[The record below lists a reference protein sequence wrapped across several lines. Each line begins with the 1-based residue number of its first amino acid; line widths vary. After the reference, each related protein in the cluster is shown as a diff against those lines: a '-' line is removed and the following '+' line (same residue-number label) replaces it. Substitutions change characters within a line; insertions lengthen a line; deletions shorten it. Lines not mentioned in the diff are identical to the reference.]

1 MILDDFDSRPGS
13 ATSLLRTF
21 VGSQLRQLGGW
32 ISSADLVR
40 IMEALGVPPNGARSA
55 IARVK
60 LKGLLVPEVVNG
72 RQGYRLN
79 PEAVPMF
86 QRGDRR
92 IFSFRQQREDDNW
105 CLISF
110 SIPESRRDARHQLR
124 RRLGWIGC
132 GTVATGLWIC
142 AASLKDE
149 VLVILDDLELRECA
163 TLFIAGRPDVGGSDV
178 GLPAAD
184 RPDAGRSLADAA
196 AQWWDLER
204 LRTLHE
210 RFLAQHAAQVGP
222 AASDAEVFA
231 RYIHALDQWR
241 VIPYLDPGLPDS
253 ALPAGWPGHASLQL
267 FGGISRS
274 LAARAHAFARSSAS

>member
-32 ISSADLVR
+32 ISSAHLVR
-40 IMEALGVPPNGARSA
+40 IMEALGVPANGARSA

-60 LKGLLVPEVVNG
+60 SKGLLLPEVVNG
-72 RQGYRLN
+72 HQGYRVN
-79 PEAVPMF
+79 SDAVPMLES
-86 QRGDRR
+86 GDRR
-92 IFSFRQQREDDNW
+92 IFSFRQQREDDAW

-142 AASLKDE
+142 PAHLKGE
-149 VLVILDDLELRECA
+149 VLGILDDLDLRDCA
-163 TLFIAGRPDVGGSDV
+163 TLFIAGRPEVN
-178 GLPAAD
+178 
-184 RPDAGRSLADAA
+184 RSFADAA
-196 AQWWDLER
+196 AQWWDLDR
-204 LRTLHE
+204 LRELHD
-210 RFLAQHAAQVGP
+210 RFLAQNSALVGP
-222 AASDAEVFA
+222 ASSDAEAFA

-253 ALPAGWPGHASLQL
+253 ALPEDWPGRSSLDL
-267 FGGISRS
+267 FGRISRS
-274 LAARAHAFARSSAS
+274 LAARAHGFARATSA

>member
-40 IMEALGVPPNGARSA
+40 IMGALGVPANGARSA

-60 LKGLLVPEVVNG
+60 LKGLLVAEVVNG

-110 SIPESRRDARHQLR
+110 SIPESRRDVRHQLR

-132 GTVATGLWIC
+132 GMVATGLWIC
-142 AASLKDE
+142 AAALKDE
-149 VLVILDDLELRECA
+149 VLEILDDLDLRECA
-163 TLFIAGRPDVGGSDV
+163 TLFIAE
-178 GLPAAD
+178 

-204 LRTLHE
+204 LHTLHE

-253 ALPAGWPGHASLQL
+253 ALPAGWPGYASLQL

-274 LAARAHAFARSSAS
+274 LAARAHAFARSSAGQPQ

>member
-32 ISSADLVR
+32 ISSAHLVR
-40 IMEALGVPPNGARSA
+40 ILEALGVPANGARSA

-60 LKGLLVPEVVNG
+60 SKGLLIPEVVDG
-72 RQGYRLN
+72 HHGYRVN
-79 PEAVPMF
+79 AEAVPMLES
-86 QRGDRR
+86 GDRR
-92 IFSFRQQREDDNW
+92 IFNYRQQREEDHW

-110 SIPESRRDARHQLR
+110 SIPEPRRSDRHQLR

-142 AASLKDE
+142 PASLKDE
-149 VLVILDDLELRECA
+149 VLTILDDLDLRQCA
-163 TLFIAGRPDVGGSDV
+163 TLFIAFPPESD
-178 GLPAAD
+178 
-184 RPDAGRSLADAA
+184 RTLAEVA
-196 AQWWDLER
+196 AQWWDLDR
-204 LRTLHE
+204 LRDLHE
-210 RFLAQHAAQVGP
+210 RFLAQHSVRVSP
-222 AASDAEVFA
+222 AVTDAEAFA

-253 ALPAGWPGHASLQL
+253 ALPEQWPGQASLEL
-267 FGGISRS
+267 FGRLSRS
-274 LAARAHAFARSSAS
+274 LAARAHAFARSAAL

>member
-32 ISSADLVR
+32 ISSAQLVR
-40 IMEALGVPPNGARSA
+40 IMEALGVPANGARSA
-55 IARVK
+55 ITRVK
-60 LKGLLVPEVVNG
+60 SKGLLFSEVVNG
-72 RQGYRLN
+72 QQGYRVN
-79 PEAVPMF
+79 ADAVPMLES
-86 QRGDRR
+86 GDRR
-92 IFSFRQQREDDNW
+92 IFSFRQQREDDHW

-142 AASLKDE
+142 PAALKDE
-149 VLVILDDLELRECA
+149 VQEILDDLDLRECA
-163 TLFIAGRPDVGGSDV
+163 TLFITGRPE
-178 GLPAAD
+178 AN
-184 RPDAGRSLADAA
+184 RSLEDAA

-204 LRTLHE
+204 LRELHE
-210 RFLAQHAAQVGP
+210 RFLAQHSSQVGP
-222 AASDAEVFA
+222 AATDAEAFA

-241 VIPYLDPGLPDS
+241 VIPYLDPGLPNS
-253 ALPAGWPGHASLQL
+253 ALPTEWPGQASLEL
-267 FGGISRS
+267 FGRISRS
-274 LAARAHAFARSSAS
+274 LAARAHAFARSAAH

>member
-32 ISSADLVR
+32 VSSAHLVR
-40 IMEALGVPPNGARSA
+40 IMEALGVPANGARSA

-60 LKGLLVPEVVNG
+60 SKGLLVPEVVDG
-72 RQGYRLN
+72 QQGYRVSAD
-79 PEAVPMF
+79 AVPMLES
-86 QRGDRR
+86 GDRR
-92 IFSFRQQREDDNW
+92 IFNYRQQREEDLW

-142 AASLKDE
+142 PAALKPE
-149 VLVILDDLELRECA
+149 VLTILDDLNLRECA
-163 TLFIAGRPDVGGSDV
+163 TLFIAGAPEAEG
-178 GLPAAD
+178 
-184 RPDAGRSLADAA
+184 SLAETA
-196 AQWWDLER
+196 AQWWDLDR
-204 LRTLHE
+204 LRDLHE
-210 RFLAQHAAQVGP
+210 RFLAQHAPKVGP
-222 AASDAEVFA
+222 VMTDAEAFA

-241 VIPYLDPGLPDS
+241 VIPYLDPGLPNS
-253 ALPAGWPGHASLQL
+253 ALPEEWPGQASLDL
-267 FGGISRS
+267 FGRISRS
-274 LAARAHAFARSSAS
+274 LAARAHGFARATTR

>member
-32 ISSADLVR
+32 ISSAHLVR
-40 IMEALGVPPNGARSA
+40 IMEALGVSSNGARSA

-60 LKGLLVPEVVNG
+60 AKGLLHAEVVNG
-72 RQGYRLN
+72 HHGYRVSS
-79 PEAVPMF
+79 EAVPMLES
-86 QRGDRR
+86 GDRR
-92 IFSFRQQREDDNW
+92 IFSFRQQREDDRW

-142 AASLKDE
+142 PAALKDE
-149 VLVILDDLELRECA
+149 VLTILDDLDLRDCA
-163 TLFIAGRPDVGGSDV
+163 TLFIADIPES
-178 GLPAAD
+178 D
-184 RPDAGRSLADAA
+184 RPLTDAA
-196 AQWWDLER
+196 SEWWDLQR
-204 LRTLHE
+204 LRELHD
-210 RFLAQHAAQVGP
+210 RFLLQNSAQPSP
-222 AASDAEVFA
+222 ALSDSEAFA

-241 VIPYLDPGLPDS
+241 VIPYLDPGLPNS
-253 ALPAGWPGHASLQL
+253 ALPVDWPGQASLEL
-267 FGGISRS
+267 FGRLSRS
-274 LAARAHAFARSSAS
+274 LAARAHAFARLSEH